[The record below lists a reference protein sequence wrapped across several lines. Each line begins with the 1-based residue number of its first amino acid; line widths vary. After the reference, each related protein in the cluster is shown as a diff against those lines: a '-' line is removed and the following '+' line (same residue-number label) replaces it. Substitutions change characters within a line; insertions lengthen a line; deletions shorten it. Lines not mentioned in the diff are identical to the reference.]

1 MKSIIVILLI
11 FIPLISEAQFDSTK
25 TVTQLTENQ
34 KASQVNLPQVID
46 SVINY
51 GKTLLGRKYR
61 YGGLTP
67 AGFDCSGYLKY
78 IFKKYGITLP
88 HSSREY
94 ATVGR
99 KLPKDSI
106 VNVHPGDILVFK
118 GRNSKSKR
126 IGHVAI
132 VIENN
137 NNQILMMHSCCDKGV
152 AIENYLEAPY
162 YLKRLVG
169 IRRLSG
175 HI

>member
-1 MKSIIVILLI
+1 MKILIVIILI
-11 FIPLISEAQFDSTK
+11 FIPFTLKAQTDTTK
-25 TVTQLTENQ
+25 TVNQSSEIQSVSQLQ
-34 KASQVNLPQVID
+34 FPLVID

-67 AGFDCSGYLKY
+67 AGFDCSGFLKY

-94 ATVGR
+94 AAVGR

-106 VNVHPGDILVFK
+106 VNVQPGDILVFK

-175 HI
+175 NI